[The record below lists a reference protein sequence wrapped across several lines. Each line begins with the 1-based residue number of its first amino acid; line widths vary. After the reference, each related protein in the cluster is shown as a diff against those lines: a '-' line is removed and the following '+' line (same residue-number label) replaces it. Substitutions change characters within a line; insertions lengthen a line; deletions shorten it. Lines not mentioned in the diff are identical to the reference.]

1 MKLEKPGGGRPVA
14 TELRAAESGLDV
26 SMSGIRWGAFSECC
40 TGGGGSKVEAEIV
53 NADGWSGDTA
63 VAAVAEG
70 VREPKASNREPGGGL
85 N

>member
-26 SMSGIRWGAFSECC
+26 SMSEIRWGPFSGCC
-40 TGGGGSKVEAEIV
+40 IEGSKVEAEIAY
-53 NADGWSGDTA
+53 ADGWSGDT

>member
-1 MKLEKPGGGRPVA
+1 MRLEKPGGRPVA

-26 SMSGIRWGAFSECC
+26 SMSGIRWGPFTGCC
-40 TGGGGSKVEAEIV
+40 IEGGGSRVEGEIV

-63 VAAVAEG
+63 VAAVADG